1 MESIYIPHL
10 LKRTGRTQTIEFEE
24 SIPDLETLTPVRG
37 KLKVTH
43 QGNYLEVKA
52 KAETIV
58 TLTCHRCLKQY
69 NHRLKIAPAELIWL
83 EETGDRAEANSG
95 EIEVALEDLVDTLSP
110 NGHFEP
116 KDWIYEQLCLELPHK
131 QLCDSKCPGIVLS
144 EGDESTE
151 SAATLENSETSSDSR
166 WASLAA
172 LKQQLP

>member
-1 MESIYIPHL
+1 MEIIYIPHL
-10 LKRTGRTQTIEFEE
+10 LKKTGRKQTIEFEE

-37 KLKVTH
+37 KLQVTH

-69 NHRLKIAPAELIWL
+69 NHRLKIQPSELIWL
-83 EETGDRAEANSG
+83 DEASDRTDANSG
-95 EIEVALEDLVDTLSP
+95 EIEVALEDLVETLSP

-116 KDWIYEQLCLELPHK
+116 TEWIYEQLCLELPHK
-131 QLCDSKCPGIVLS
+131 QLCDARCEGIVLS
-144 EGDESTE
+144 DGNESTE
-151 SAATLENSETSSDSR
+151 SAESPEKSETLSDSR

-172 LKQQLP
+172 LKQQLR